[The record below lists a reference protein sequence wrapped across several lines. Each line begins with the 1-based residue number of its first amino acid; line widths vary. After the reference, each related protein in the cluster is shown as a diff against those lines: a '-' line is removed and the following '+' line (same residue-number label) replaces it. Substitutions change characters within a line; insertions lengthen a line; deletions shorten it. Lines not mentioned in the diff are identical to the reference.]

1 VLPVLAVSFLAHDT
15 IDVIHVIAH
24 SGLVLFSFSL
34 PVLAFCSLG
43 FGMIGLGA
51 HAPPDCWST
60 YPAYPL
66 AHSRAWLCYVLRCAA
81 LRCAALRCAVRH
93 TRRRRRASARGQQQ
107 NGSKAAERS
116 KHMCRVSESATICRE
131 ARVTAN
137 PRLAP
142 HCGCAVGGR
151 YACVPTRRW
160 AEGAQLSAQNEKVV
174 ESCALCRANAFK
186 HRYDLLQ
193 GP

>member
-1 VLPVLAVSFLAHDT
+1 MDHRSLRCMGHYVVYCVCVRAMLARYCTGFLCCLFLPSHSCARS
-15 IDVIHVIAH
+15 IDVFRVIAH

-81 LRCAALRCAVRH
+81 LRCAALRGAAHAAPTSRV
-93 TRRRRRASARGQQQ
+93 
-107 NGSKAAERS
+107 GSWSTAEL
-116 KHMCRVSESATICRE
+116 I
-131 ARVTAN
+131 
-137 PRLAP
+137 
-142 HCGCAVGGR
+142 
-151 YACVPTRRW
+151 
-160 AEGAQLSAQNEKVV
+160 
-174 ESCALCRANAFK
+174 
-186 HRYDLLQ
+186 
-193 GP
+193 

>member
-1 VLPVLAVSFLAHDT
+1 MLSVLAVSFLAHDT

-81 LRCAALRCAVRH
+81 RCGADVARRLVVNSRADLKPLNVVSTCA
-93 TRRRRRASARGQQQ
+93 
-107 NGSKAAERS
+107 E
-116 KHMCRVSESATICRE
+116 
-131 ARVTAN
+131 
-137 PRLAP
+137 
-142 HCGCAVGGR
+142 
-151 YACVPTRRW
+151 
-160 AEGAQLSAQNEKVV
+160 
-174 ESCALCRANAFK
+174 
-186 HRYDLLQ
+186 
-193 GP
+193 